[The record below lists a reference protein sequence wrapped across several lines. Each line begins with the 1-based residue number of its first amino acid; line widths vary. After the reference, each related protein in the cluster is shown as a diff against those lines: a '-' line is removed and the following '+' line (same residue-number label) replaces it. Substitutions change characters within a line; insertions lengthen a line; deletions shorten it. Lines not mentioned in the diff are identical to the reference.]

1 MAAPRNSLLRALLV
15 GSALCP
21 AAPALAETTWVD
33 LGTIT
38 LLGTGLPT
46 EVLTNPASIT
56 VIEGDSLQ
64 KKAPVSIAT
73 LLRDVPGLHIS
84 EEGIER
90 VAIRGETAR
99 RVAIMID
106 GQKLTDHTPYGQP
119 ILVDPTR
126 IERIEVVRGSSS
138 VVSGSRA
145 IGGVINIVTKKGGD
159 GPFRLSATAGYLSAT
174 RGYRLSLSG
183 GGMVDLGAGQ
193 LDYRL
198 SYGRMDQGDRRTPDG
213 VLDDSEVADETLALQ
228 LGYRWGQHYLG
239 FGAEAYDLSA
249 KVHTGLPGFF
259 IDLPHRDLRKFS
271 AFYDGTRLTPWL
283 DLLHV
288 DAYSQTIDRTFD
300 NDVTDTAD
308 TGELVNVIST
318 SLDDQ
323 ETIGLNL
330 RAEMHFTP
338 NSRTVIGL
346 EYEDDKLTA
355 DKETLTTITPPGM
368 PVTTLRYDEAK
379 IRTLSIFGQH
389 EIDISDSLTATFGMR
404 WYDVK
409 ADHTVSKTT
418 TITPF
423 GTTNVTGPASSNAD
437 SLALGSVG
445 LVWSPDETLALRANL
460 SQGYIYPTLGQL
472 FLVTTGGGVTLTGN
486 PDLQPETATTFELGA
501 RYDRDGGV
509 IDATLFYTKAED
521 YIATVITGQSG
532 RNKVGTYRNV
542 DAATSWGLELY
553 AEQDLGVWGL
563 SAYGSAAAMRR
574 KLIYANGYE
583 TFDSGTPTLSGK
595 IGLRKGWET
604 ANLSGTLDLF
614 VQGESGAEFRDDTG
628 AVAGSAGGYGTLNL
642 RADMDLGNDFSLVAE
657 INNITDRSYEPY
669 DQMQGAERSVNLF
682 LTKTF

>member
-1 MAAPRNSLLRALLV
+1 MVASGISLLRPLLI
-15 GSALCP
+15 GTALC
-21 AAPALAETTWVD
+21 AAFPALAETTYID

-46 EVLTNPASIT
+46 DVLTNPASIT

-90 VAIRGETAR
+90 VAIRGETSR

-145 IGGVINIVTKKGGD
+145 IGGVINIVTKKGAEE
-159 GPFRLSATAGYLSAT
+159 PFRLSATTGYMSAT

-183 GGMVDLGAGQ
+183 GGTVDLGAGE

-198 SYGRMDQGDRRTPDG
+198 SYGKMDQGDRHTPDG
-213 VLDDSEVADETLALQ
+213 VLDPSEAADETLALH
-228 LGYRWGQHYLG
+228 LGYRWGNHALG

-249 KVHTGLPGFF
+249 KVHTGQPDFF

-271 AFYDGTRLTPWL
+271 VFYDGTRLTPWL
-283 DLLHV
+283 DLLHL
-288 DAYSQTIDRTFD
+288 DAYSQTIDREFR
-300 NDVTDTAD
+300 NDVT
-308 TGELVNVIST
+308 VIRPAPVPRVHTVST

-323 ETIGLNL
+323 ETLGLNL

-338 NSRTVIGL
+338 NSRTVVGL
-346 EYEDDKLTA
+346 EYEDDRLTA
-355 DKETLTTITPPGM
+355 DKVTVTTRTPPG
-368 PVTTLRYDEAK
+368 TTATSLSFDKAK
-379 IRTLSIFGQH
+379 IKTLSIYGQH
-389 EIDISDSLTATFGMR
+389 EIDLSDSLTATFGAR

-409 ADHTVSKTT
+409 ADHMVS
-418 TITPF
+418 IAAGAAAP
-423 GTTNVTGPASSNAD
+423 PRSNAD
-437 SLALGSVG
+437 SLLLGSVG

-472 FLVTTGGGVTLTGN
+472 FLVTVGGGETVVGN
-486 PDLQPETATTFELGA
+486 PGLKPEIATTFELGA

-509 IDATLFYTKAED
+509 IDATLFYTKADD
-521 YIATVITGQSG
+521 YIASVPVAG
-532 RNKVGTYRNV
+532 GTTRTWENV

-563 SAYGSAAAMRR
+563 TAYGSAAAMRR
-574 KLIYANGYE
+574 KLGYGNGYE
-583 TFDSGTPTLSGK
+583 TFDSGTPALSGK

-604 ANLSGTLDLF
+604 ANLSGTFDLF
-614 VQGESGAEFRDDTG
+614 VQGESSATFRDKDG
-628 AVAGSAGGYGTLNL
+628 AVPATGGPFGGYGTLNL

-657 INNITDRSYEPY
+657 INNITDRSYKPY
-669 DQMQGAERSVNLF
+669 DQMEGAERSVNLF
-682 LTKTF
+682 LSKTF